1 MGYIYSQNRNI
12 GSQYLTDNRVYG
24 LSFSTPNISKK
35 QGTIAI
41 KPFYANFKFFEWELL
56 GFRKINSRKIVFFS
70 HYTDCLWEIMKY
82 EQYIMRLLN

>member
-1 MGYIYSQNRNI
+1 MLILDFVLQHYSALNSMGYIYSQNRNI

-41 KPFYANFKFFEWELL
+41 KPFYANFKFFE
-56 GFRKINSRKIVFFS
+56 
-70 HYTDCLWEIMKY
+70 
-82 EQYIMRLLN
+82 